1 MNGQKTIQGGENTKL
16 SFKETIQ
23 AAKTFPEFRNG
34 VVAALIGIAA
44 VAVSILFTSYNV
56 KMIVSIIGMFTG
68 YSGFDQISKVIAG
81 IQNAPVDENKESNN
95 DTGTNSSNNE

>member
-1 MNGQKTIQGGENTKL
+1 MNGQKNIHGSENMKR

-34 VVAALIGIAA
+34 VVLALIGIVA

-56 KMIVSIIGMFTG
+56 KMIVSIVGAFTS

-81 IQNAPVDENKESNN
+81 IQNTPADESKEK
-95 DTGTNSSNNE
+95 

>member
-1 MNGQKTIQGGENTKL
+1 MYDQKTIQGSKNMKL

-23 AAKTFPEFRNG
+23 AAKAFPEFRSG
-34 VVAALIGIAA
+34 VVAAMIGIAA

-81 IQNAPVDENKESNN
+81 IQNAPADESKASSSPSNAREK
-95 DTGTNSSNNE
+95 G